1 MMLFS
6 LAMRR
11 DPARAFL
18 ASPLSIP
25 VALFALALVACNG
38 TPIQHGLDES
48 SANEVVTAL
57 ESVGIPVY
65 KIASEGGSEAQ
76 TFSIN
81 VQSSGDVAR
90 ALDLM
95 HSRGLPRGRRSGL
108 AEMYGQPSLV
118 PSPTEERARFIEA
131 LGNDIERTL
140 ETIEGVVSA
149 HVHLVLAENDPLAAD
164 PRPRVP
170 AQASVLLKTRAGFT
184 IPVSITDIQKLV
196 AGSVPGLTAPAVAVV
211 YMATPD
217 WTGAGAPMMVAI
229 GPMRM
234 TPGSRTILG
243 SAFAAALGVVAIL
256 ALILLFTARRLAA
269 VQRERRA

>member
-11 DPARAFL
+11 AL
-18 ASPLSIP
+18 AIALIAIP
-25 VALFALALVACNG
+25 VVLGFSGCSG

-48 SANEVVTAL
+48 SANEVVTSL
-57 ESVGIPVY
+57 ESAGIPVN
-65 KIASEGGSEAQ
+65 KVASEGGSEAQ
-76 TFSIN
+76 TFSVN

-90 ALDLM
+90 ALDLL

-118 PSPTEERARFIEA
+118 PSPTEERARFLEA

-170 AQASVLLKTRAGFT
+170 AQASVLLKTRAGFS
-184 IPVSITDIQKLV
+184 IPLSILDIQRLV
-196 AGSVPGLTAPAVAVV
+196 AGSVPGLQAPAVAVV
-211 YMATPD
+211 SIAAPD

-243 SAFAAALGVVAIL
+243 SAFAAVLGVVAIL